1 MINFMFPYKRPVVA
15 RGCVSDA
22 GIAIAESAVF
32 VLLIVKETFPAKS
45 VLPATNNPYPVAES
59 WEAPTVL
66 PLTSQVAFD
75 PLYGAL
81 TINETALSAAGAVP
95 SLVTM

>member
-1 MINFMFPYKRPVVA
+1 MINFMFPYTRPVVA

-32 VLLIVKETFPAKS
+32 VLLIVKETFPAES

-59 WEAPTVL
+59 WEAPTAL
-66 PLTSQVAFD
+66 PFTSQVAFD
-75 PLYGAL
+75 PL
-81 TINETALSAAGAVP
+81 EK
-95 SLVTM
+95 